1 MDRPRVLVLGVG
13 NTLLGDEAAG
23 VRVVEALASRR
34 PWPDGV
40 EFVDGGTL
48 SFTLAGT
55 VAAHDALLVIDA
67 AELGAAPGTVQLF
80 QDDRMDAFLGGNRRQ
95 SVHEVSLLDVL
106 AITRVEG
113 LLPARR
119 ALIAIQ
125 PERIEWSES
134 LSPAVAGAQERVCAI
149 AWELIEDMRGA
160 ACGGAARGED
170 HAGQT
175 RDDR

>member
-1 MDRPRVLVLGVG
+1 MNRPRVLVLGVG
-13 NTLLGDEAAG
+13 NTLLGDEAVG
-23 VRVVEALASRR
+23 VRIVAALASRR
-34 PWPDGV
+34 PQPDAV

-55 VAAHDALLVIDA
+55 IAAHDALIVIDA
-67 AELGAAPGTVQLF
+67 AELGAAPGTIQVF
-80 QDDRMDAFLGGNRRQ
+80 QDERMDAFLGGNRRQ

-106 AITRVEG
+106 AIARLEG

-125 PERIEWSES
+125 PQRIEWSES
-134 LSPAVAGAQERVCAI
+134 LSPAVAGALERACAI
-149 AWELIEDMRGA
+149 AWELIEELRSA
-160 ACGGAARGED
+160 ARGGAVRGED